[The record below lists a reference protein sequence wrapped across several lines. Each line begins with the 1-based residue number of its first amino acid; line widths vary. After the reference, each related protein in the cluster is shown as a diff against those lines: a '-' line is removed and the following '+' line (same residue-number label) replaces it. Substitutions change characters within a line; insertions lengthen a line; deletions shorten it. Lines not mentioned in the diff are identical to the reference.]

1 MAASMSTMAAG
12 HVLGSV
18 LGLRRSAKL
27 QCRFGFISV
36 QFASTYFARMLCNSS
51 NKSNESKLPLSPEN
65 QSLLENLNLLGVD
78 LTMARQRQPGVLRK
92 SFTNEQGL
100 TTFLESKGASG
111 KVIASIITRYP
122 RAVTR
127 SIDHLNQR
135 WELWRNIFKTDAEI
149 VSILERSP
157 ESFFRSS
164 DNGNLEKN
172 ITFLTSLGLTAK
184 DLHRLLTTAP
194 RTFSNS
200 LELNRQMV
208 QLLQQICA
216 ELGGENPEQFSKN
229 VISRNLYILIRS
241 TKRVKTNIDLL
252 RLSLRLSDSELLS
265 LLEGAGA
272 DILDLSSEYLK
283 KNFKSLQQKMYSL
296 GCQEPDV
303 QQLVIN
309 YPMVLYIG
317 SSTLISKLD
326 CLLNGGITMKQIL
339 EKPKVLDYSTQNIT
353 RRLVELKR
361 LGYDFQKNGINV
373 LDSSQKRFVAKIEK
387 LTVSQEE

>member
-1 MAASMSTMAAG
+1 MSKMAAG
-12 HVLGSV
+12 PVLGSV
-18 LGLRRSAKL
+18 LSLRHSAKL
-27 QCRFGFISV
+27 QGRLGCISV
-36 QFASTYFARMLCNSS
+36 QLTSTCFTRKLCSSS
-51 NKSNESKLPLSPEN
+51 NKSNESKLPVNSEN

-78 LTMARQRQPGVLRK
+78 LTQARQRQPGVLRK

-127 SIDHLNQR
+127 SFDHLSQR

-164 DNGNLEKN
+164 DNNNLEKN
-172 ITFLTSLGLTAK
+172 ITFLTSLGLTPK
-184 DLHRLLTTAP
+184 DLHRLLTAAP
-194 RTFSNS
+194 RTFSNR
-200 LELNRQMV
+200 LELNKEMV
-208 QLLQQICA
+208 KVLQEICA

-241 TKRVKTNIDLL
+241 TKRVKTNVDLL
-252 RLSLRLSDSELLS
+252 RVSLKLSDSELLS
-265 LLEGAGA
+265 LVEGSGA
-272 DILDLSSEYLK
+272 AILDLSSEYLK
-283 KNFKSLQQKMYSL
+283 KNFKSLQQKLYSL
-296 GCQEPDV
+296 GCQEADI

-353 RRLVELKR
+353 RRLVLLKR

-373 LDSSQKRFVAKIEK
+373 LDSSQKRFLAKIEK
-387 LTVSQEE
+387 LTVSQDE